1 MKKCEAIIWGKQDSD
16 TVIEETYNTCSTL
29 RFAKVLLGKMLVE
42 IWEAQIDKTLTNVD
56 EKLLVPQEE
65 VVTHVVIYDLLG
77 I

>member
-1 MKKCEAIIWGKQDSD
+1 
-16 TVIEETYNTCSTL
+16 
-29 RFAKVLLGKMLVE
+29 MLVE